1 MDVTEMSQKPDT
13 PLSLLGSLPGEGAS
27 KGEHVNIKVIADDGT
42 HEKEITL
49 TRKISEGGEGA
60 VFETDAGRRSEF
72 VAKIYHRNKLVASK
86 FDKIRLM
93 LAQEISID
101 GVCFPVAI
109 IRNEENERVGFLMPR
124 ARGFE
129 LGKSVFMPKL
139 LQQKFPTWTKRET
152 IQLCITILRK
162 IKYLNENGII
172 LGDINGQNILVSSPV
187 EVYFVDCDSYQIGS
201 YPCPAGTEN
210 FTAPEAQGKTYTTF
224 LRTQEMENFAI
235 ATLLFMIML
244 PGKAPYAA
252 VGGAGPAE
260 NIRNGSFAYESKSN
274 SRVPPGKWGFIWS
287 HMSFRIREAFAETFR
302 KNGKH
307 FDPNSR
313 LDAGEWLELFEAYQ
327 RGLPHMQAWDPMAI
341 DLFPKRCK
349 LRKCNICG
357 NKYAPDPIRYL
368 PFCPTCEA
376 KRQEAEDLRH
386 RQREQYLHEVWKRYP
401 CKNPKCNIEI
411 ILYNKDRSRFQN
423 RKLPEYC
430 NACWQET
437 PCRECGYTAAK
448 WMHDERDGL
457 CRKCYEKRR
466 RAEAAANKQA
476 QQQRTAAAAGK
487 QLQSD
492 TSVNGLPKSPSTP
505 NPNIN
510 VPSTAKKDSKEDIGY
525 GTTLAFW
532 ICFAAFPFFLA
543 CLLGS
548 CTGN

>member
-1 MDVTEMSQKPDT
+1 MGSTAVSPMPST
-13 PLSLLGSLPGEGAS
+13 PLSLLGALPGEGAN
-27 KGEHVNIKVIADDGT
+27 KGEVVNIPVIADDGT
-42 HEKEITL
+42 HRQQITL

-60 VFETDAGRRSEF
+60 VFETDIRNSEF
-72 VAKIYHRNKLVASK
+72 VAKIYHRNKLFASK
-86 FDKIRLM
+86 FDKINLM
-93 LAQEISID
+93 LSQKISIA

-109 IRNEENERVGFLMPR
+109 IRNMQDEQVGFLMPR
-124 ARGFE
+124 AQGFE

-139 LQQKFPTWTKRET
+139 LQLKFPAWTKRET
-152 IQLCITILRK
+152 VQLCITILRK
-162 IKYLNENGII
+162 IKHLNERGII
-172 LGDINGQNILVSSPV
+172 LGDINGQNILIVSPT
-187 EVYFVDCDSYQIGS
+187 EVYFVDCDSYQIGP
-201 YPCPAGTEN
+201 YPCPAGTDN
-210 FTAPEAQGKTYTTF
+210 FTAPEAQGKKYATF

-252 VGGAGPAE
+252 VGGASPAE

-302 KNGKH
+302 KNGKY
-307 FDPNSR
+307 FDPSSR

-349 LRKCNICG
+349 LRKCDICG
-357 NKYAPDPIRYL
+357 KKYAPDPIRYR
-368 PFCPTCEA
+368 PFCPSCEA
-376 KRQEAEDLRH
+376 KRQEEEDSRR
-386 RQREQYLHEVWKRYP
+386 RQRQQYLHEVWKRYP

-411 ILYNKDRSRFQN
+411 ILYNKDRSRFQD

-437 PCRECGYTAAK
+437 PCRECGYPAAK

-457 CRKCYEKRR
+457 CRKCYEKQR
-466 RAEAAANKQA
+466 RAEALANRQA
-476 QQQRTAAAAGK
+476 QRQRTTTGAGN
-487 QLQSD
+487 QLQHD
-492 TSVNGLPKSPSTP
+492 VSVSAQSKSPSTP
-505 NPNIN
+505 NSNVN
-510 VPSTAKKDSKEDIGY
+510 VPSTTKKNSKEDIGC
-525 GTTLAFW
+525 GAALAFW
-532 ICFAAFPFFLA
+532 IGFYGLVFFLVS
-543 CLLGS
+543 LLGS